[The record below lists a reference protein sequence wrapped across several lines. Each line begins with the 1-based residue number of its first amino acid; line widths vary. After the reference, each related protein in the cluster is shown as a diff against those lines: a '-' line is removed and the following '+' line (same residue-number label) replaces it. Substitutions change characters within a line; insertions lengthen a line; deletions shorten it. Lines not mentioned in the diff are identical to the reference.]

1 MNILLLLVPL
11 SLLLVGVAAW
21 AFAWAVRRGQFD
33 DLDTPA
39 LDVLRDDRHDQQQAR
54 VQAGSAD
61 GISRPREPG
70 DSEPGERMAAGCSD
84 AD

>member
-11 SLLLVGVAAW
+11 SLMLLGVAIW

-39 LDVLRDDRHDQQQAR
+39 LDILADDRPPPTHAEDDR
-54 VQAGSAD
+54 N
-61 GISRPREPG
+61 
-70 DSEPGERMAAGCSD
+70 AA
-84 AD
+84 